1 MTTFCL
7 FFNYFAFAFGAR
19 ARVRLPNS
27 IPTRNIVSLGLSL
40 KGWYCRV
47 AASSEHNSRWQEESP
62 KLPLRSSPPTSSA
75 ASALHRE
82 PAPLPTLRLTTSVL
96 AQVPR
101 TSVKNLKP
109 VPSSSME
116 PNRPS
121 RSRPDSRNPKTV
133 PHLQTCGVAPGPV
146 CGPRRRQLHII
157 HAQPCKGCWFPG
169 FLGTESRP
177 VPAHPAQVPKMD
189 AARNPS
195 HADGSGSGTRLEA
208 NPVAG

>member
-1 MTTFCL
+1 MPVFGFQFQFQQNL
-7 FFNYFAFAFGAR
+7 F
-19 ARVRLPNS
+19 
-27 IPTRNIVSLGLSL
+27 SLGLSL
-40 KGWYCRV
+40 EGWYSV
-47 AASSEHNSRWQEESP
+47 E
-62 KLPLRSSPPTSSA
+62 LLRGLNTTSIGRKRAPGFRCGAPPTSSA

-133 PHLQTCGVAPGPV
+133 LHLQTCGVAPGPV
-146 CGPRRRQLHII
+146 CGPRRRQLYII